1 MEIHPG
7 SGGVWSGAAVGPGTG
22 AVIGSDEVTSI
33 RSPRVKAARQL
44 ARRSSRQRTRLFLAE
59 GPQAVREAL
68 AWGQAAPQPGEC
80 PRGVSGRPG
89 AEGAAGA
96 SGQPEA
102 DGAGGVVTELF
113 VTAEAR
119 SRHDE
124 LTAQAA
130 ARGVPVLVVSG
141 QVMAELAQTVT
152 PQGLLA
158 VCRFIDVPLQ
168 RLTAASPR
176 LVVLLANVRDPGNAG
191 TVLRT
196 ADAAGADGVVFSDA
210 SVDPYNSKCVRAS
223 AGSLFHLPVVA
234 GSPLR
239 QAAAALRG
247 AGLQILAAEGS
258 AGRELDELESDGA
271 LGRPTAWLF
280 GNEAWGLP
288 ADLVGLADQA
298 VAVPI
303 YGRAESLNLA
313 AAAAVCLYAS
323 ARARRG

>member
-1 MEIHPG
+1 MVV
-7 SGGVWSGAAVGPGTG
+7 GG
-22 AVIGSDEVTSI
+22 EVTSL

-44 ARRSSRQRTRLFLAE
+44 ARRSARQRSRLFLAE

-68 AWGQAAPQPGEC
+68 GWSPG
-80 PRGVSGRPG
+80 PGRR
-89 AEGAAGA
+89 
-96 SGQPEA
+96 
-102 DGAGGVVTELF
+102 DGLVTELF
-113 VTAEAR
+113 VTAA
-119 SRHDE
+119 
-124 LTAQAA
+124 AQARYADLVGQA
-130 ARGVPVLVVSG
+130 ADRGVPVHAVSG
-141 QVMAELAQTVT
+141 EVMAELAQTIT

-158 VCRFIDVPLQ
+158 VCRFVDVPLEG
-168 RLTAASPR
+168 LTATTAR

-196 ADAAGADGVVFSDA
+196 ADAAGADGVIFSDA

-223 AGSLFHLPVVA
+223 AGSVFHLPVVV

-239 QAAAALRG
+239 QATTALRE
-247 AGLQILAAEGS
+247 AGLQILAADGS
-258 AGRELDELESDGA
+258 ADTDLARLEADGT
-271 LGRPTAWLF
+271 LSRPTAWLF

-288 ADLVGLADQA
+288 ADLLALADQA

-323 ARARRG
+323 ARAGFARNRGARNE

>member
-1 MEIHPG
+1 MSTTGRRAPKPPERQAATIHVTTG
-7 SGGVWSGAAVGPGTG
+7 S
-22 AVIGSDEVTSI
+22 EVTST

-44 ARRSSRQRTRLFLAE
+44 ARRSARQRARLFLAE

-68 AWGQAAPQPGEC
+68 GWRDAVGARAGPDSGE
-80 PRGVSGRPG
+80 
-89 AEGAAGA
+89 AAGA
-96 SGQPEA
+96 GM
-102 DGAGGVVTELF
+102 VTEVF
-113 VTAEAR
+113 VTAAAR
-119 SRHDE
+119 SRYAE
-124 LTAQAA
+124 LVTRA
-130 ARGVPVLVVSG
+130 ARQGAAVHAVSG
-141 QVMAELAQTVT
+141 EVMAELAQTIT
-152 PQGLLA
+152 PQGVLA
-158 VCRFIDVPLQ
+158 VCRFVDVPMEQ
-168 RLTAASPR
+168 LTAAAPR

-223 AGSLFHLPVVA
+223 AGSLFHLPMVV

-239 QAAAALRG
+239 EAAAALRL
-247 AGLQILAAEGS
+247 AGLRILAADGS
-258 AGRELDELESDGA
+258 AGRELDDLQPGGGLA
-271 LGRPTAWLF
+271 GPTAWLF

-288 ADLVGLADQA
+288 GELLALADEA

-323 ARARRG
+323 AGAQRRGRAGTAASAS